1 MLRRGQALLETVLA
15 VLFVSFLF
23 LGLFKLSHMLTGK
36 ILLEHAAMRVA
47 RARSVGMNAF
57 MCLKTARVAV
67 LPVSG
72 KRLWPQDD
80 DVDWG
85 MEQARVAIYMGTP
98 TEALAR
104 GVLEY
109 KGWENLSVEP
119 GDGRDT
125 HVAMELKLFDDD
137 GDDGMSFKL
146 EGNAGVEANST
157 LYMNDEG
164 R

>member
-1 MLRRGQALLETVLA
+1 MLETVLA
-15 VLFVSFLF
+15 VLFVTFLF

-57 MCLKTARVAV
+57 MCQKTARVAV
-67 LPVSG
+67 LPVAG

-80 DVDWG
+80 GIAWA
-85 MEQARVAIYMGTP
+85 MERFRVPIYMGTP
-98 TEALAR
+98 NEAVAR

-109 KGWENLSVEP
+109 EGWKHLVVDS
-119 GDGRDT
+119 GDGSDT
-125 HVAMELKLFDDD
+125 RI
-137 GDDGMSFKL
+137 GMSFSLFGDEGDDAVTFEL
-146 EGNAGVEANST
+146 EGKAGVEPNCA